1 MDIQNN
7 VFIFKFFIFI
17 SCLHSNSFSFKV
29 ICFLAIDVCRLI
41 YCSGIQNFI
50 VNTSLY
56 CQNTLSMHSN
66 FWIGIDMNWHAGMTI
81 YIMYAYKITEN
92 VTE

>member
-1 MDIQNN
+1 MSL
-7 VFIFKFFIFI
+7 F
-17 SCLHSNSFSFKV
+17 SNSLSSSVACIQILFPLAKV

-66 FWIGIDMNWHAGMTI
+66 FWIGIDMNWHAAMTI